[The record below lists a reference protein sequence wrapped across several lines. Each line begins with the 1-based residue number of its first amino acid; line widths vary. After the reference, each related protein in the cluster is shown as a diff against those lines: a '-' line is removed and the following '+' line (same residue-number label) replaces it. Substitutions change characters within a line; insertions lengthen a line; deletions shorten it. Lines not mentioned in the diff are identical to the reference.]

1 MSYQILIVEDE
12 PLVAKRLQRLTEE
25 VLGDRREEIVVVQ
38 SVTAAENQLNNHTTD
53 LILLDLNL
61 AGEDG
66 FDLLKRFTAK
76 AAHTIVV
83 SAETARALEAF
94 EYGVLDFVPKPFT
107 KTRLAKALERLWL
120 RSEPNQTPTK
130 QLSFETHRG
139 IEVISVDDIVFF
151 KAADKYSEAILRA
164 GETRFHGKSLNRLED
179 ILAEEFVRTHKS
191 YLVHQRAIQDIRSL
205 EGSRY
210 ALSLK
215 NGDQLPV
222 GRTRVDHVR
231 HLLEHQ
237 ASLSLRN

>member
-1 MSYQILIVEDE
+1 MSYHILVVEDE
-12 PLVAKRLQRLTEE
+12 PLVARRLLRLTSEI
-25 VLGDRREEIVVVQ
+25 LGDRHKNTLIATTVA
-38 SVTAAENQLNNHTTD
+38 AAERQLESQDID

-83 SAETARALEAF
+83 SAHLERALEAF

-107 KTRLAKALERLWL
+107 KMRLAKALERLWQGAEGDKA
-120 RSEPNQTPTK
+120 RITK
-130 QLSFETHRG
+130 QLSFETRKG
-139 IEVISVDDIVFF
+139 VEVISVDDILFF
-151 KAADKYSEAILRA
+151 KGADKYSEAVLKS
-164 GETRFHGKSLNRLED
+164 GDTRFHGKSLNRLEN
-179 ILAEEFVRTHKS
+179 ILAVDFVRTHKS
-191 YLVHQRAIQDIRSL
+191 YLVHQRAMEDIKSR

-215 NGDQLPV
+215 NGEQLPV

-231 HLLEHQ
+231 QLLEKQ
-237 ASLSLRN
+237 NA